1 MKIVHTEF
9 LIKAGAFPSSREWKT
24 IERDVQH
31 AIKAIVWPKG
41 SRLFTIYPQSGK
53 KRGEGN
59 GVKPIKDAF
68 CFWLKQKGWAL
79 ETRLTI
85 AGKKN
90 PGPVDATKRLNDDRF
105 FAAEWETG
113 NISSSH
119 RSLNKMA
126 LGIKRGILK
135 GGILVLPTRR
145 LYSYLTDRVGNFEE
159 IEPYFDLWRSV
170 VCADG
175 ILAVIA
181 VEYDAVSNKV
191 ARIKKGT
198 DGRALI

>member
-1 MKIVHTEF
+1 MKIVHTEY
-9 LIKAGAFPSSREWKT
+9 LIKAGTFPSSREWKT
-24 IERDVQH
+24 IERDVQQ

-68 CFWLKQKGWAL
+68 CLRLKQKGWEL
-79 ETRLTI
+79 ETRLPI
-85 AGKKN
+85 ARRKN
-90 PGPVDATKRLNDDRF
+90 PGPMDATKQLTEDQF

-135 GGILVLPTRR
+135 GGILILPTRR

-170 VCADG
+170 ACADG
-175 ILAVIA
+175 ILAIIA
-181 VEYDAVSNKV
+181 VEYDAASNKV
-191 ARIKKGT
+191 PRIKKGT

>member
-1 MKIVHTEF
+1 MKIVQTEF
-9 LIKAGAFPSSREWKT
+9 LIKTGPFSSSYEWEK
-24 IERDVQH
+24 IYEEIQQ

-41 SRLFTIYPQSGK
+41 KRRFTIFPQSGK

-68 CFWLKQKGWAL
+68 CLKLKQKGWDL
-79 ETRLTI
+79 ETRLPI
-85 AGKKN
+85 AKRRN
-90 PGPVDATKRLNDDRF
+90 PGPIDATKRLSEDQF

-119 RSLNKMA
+119 RALNKMA
-126 LGIKRGILK
+126 LGIKQEILK

-159 IEPYFDLWRSV
+159 IEPYFDLWRTIP
-170 VCADG
+170 CDDG
-175 ILAVIA
+175 VLAVIA
-181 VEYDAVSNKV
+181 VEYDATSNKV
-191 ARIKKGT
+191 SRIKKGT

>member
-1 MKIVHTEF
+1 MKIVQTEF
-9 LIKAGAFPSSREWKT
+9 LIKAGAFPLSQEWKT
-24 IERDVQH
+24 IERDIMQ

-68 CFWLKQKGWAL
+68 CLKLKQKGWGL
-79 ETRLTI
+79 ETRLRI
-85 AGKKN
+85 AERKN
-90 PGPVDATKRLNDDRF
+90 PGPMDATKRLKEGQS

-113 NISSSH
+113 NVSSSH
-119 RSLNKMA
+119 RALNKMA

-135 GGILVLPTRR
+135 GGILILPTRH
-145 LYSYLTDRVGNFEE
+145 LYAYLTDRIGNFEE
-159 IEPYFDLWRSV
+159 IEPYFDLWRSLS
-170 VCADG
+170 CADG

-181 VEYDAVSNKV
+181 VEHNAISNKV
-191 ARIKKGT
+191 PRIRKGT

>member
-1 MKIVHTEF
+1 MKIVKTEY
-9 LIKAGAFPSSREWKT
+9 LIQAGSFPRSTEWGT
-24 IERDVQH
+24 LHNDIQQ
-31 AIKAIVWPKG
+31 AIKAIVWPPKK
-41 SRLFTIYPQSGK
+41 RLFTIFPESGK
-53 KRGEGN
+53 KRGKGN

-68 CFWLKQKGWAL
+68 CLKLKQKGWNL

-85 AGKKN
+85 AKRKN
-90 PGPVDATKRLNDDRF
+90 PGPIDATKELSNGQF

-113 NISSSH
+113 NISSTH
-119 RSLNKMA
+119 RALNKMA

-135 GGILVLPTRR
+135 GGVLVLPTRN

-159 IEPYFDLWRSV
+159 IEPYFDLWRSIR
-170 VCADG
+170 CEDG

-181 VEYDAVSNKV
+181 VEHDATSNKV
-191 ARIKKGT
+191 PRIKKGT